1 MGATAFPES
10 ASLAP
15 IGRPVPR
22 DVNGMMRPCRMKPP
36 MMRRD
41 KAAGYNWRSFTRHST
56 DQWIS
61 R

>member
-1 MGATAFPES
+1 MGATAFAES
-10 ASLAP
+10 ASIAT
-15 IGRPVPR
+15 RAR

-36 MMRRD
+36 MMRCD

-56 DQWIS
+56 GQWIS